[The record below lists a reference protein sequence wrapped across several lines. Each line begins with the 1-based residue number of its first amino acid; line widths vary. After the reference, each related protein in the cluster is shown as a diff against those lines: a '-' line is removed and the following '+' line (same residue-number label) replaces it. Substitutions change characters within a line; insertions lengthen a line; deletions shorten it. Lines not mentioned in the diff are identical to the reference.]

1 MDPTRKRILVVD
13 PEPDSAWDLCS
24 GLAKAG
30 HRVTDT
36 VRAEYAMEL
45 IQTRVFDV
53 AILDVLASRVG
64 DIDLIQLLCT
74 GGGNPLIVAIADFE
88 ALAVRKS
95 IINRGAHHFLG
106 KPVDMARLLAL
117 ISPQPSFSGIIEG
130 VDILEYLQFM
140 LLTGKK
146 TVVEVSSGEGE
157 CCRLFLDQG
166 NMCHAVSGDKQGEE
180 AFFQC
185 VRFKEGR
192 FTNLPWTKPVR
203 NTITRPAGFLLVEA
217 ARIRDEDGGGR
228 NQSQGR

>member
-13 PEPDSAWDLCS
+13 PEPDSAWDLCA
-24 GLAKAG
+24 GLVKAG

-36 VRAEYAMEL
+36 LKAEYALEF
-45 IQTRVFDV
+45 IQTRVFDA
-53 AILDVLASRVG
+53 AILDVLVSRVG
-64 DIDLIQLLCT
+64 DIDLIQLLRT
-74 GGGNPLIVAIADFE
+74 EGGNPLIIAIADFE

-95 IINRGAHHFLG
+95 IINRGADHFLS
-106 KPVDMARLLAL
+106 KPVDMSRLLAL
-117 ISPQPSFSGIIEG
+117 MSQQPTFSGKVEG

-146 TVVEVSSGEGE
+146 TVVEVSSAEGQ
-157 CCRLFLDQG
+157 CCKLFLDQG
-166 NMCHAVSGDKQGEE
+166 NMCHAVLGDIQGEE

-192 FTNLPWTKPVR
+192 FTNLPWSKPVR

-217 ARIRDEDGGGR
+217 ARIRDEEGGGR
-228 NQSQGR
+228 NQSKGE

>member
-13 PEPDSAWDLCS
+13 PEPDSAWDLCA
-24 GLAKAG
+24 GLVKAG

-36 VRAEYAMEL
+36 LKAEYAIEI
-45 IQTRVFDV
+45 IQTRVFDA

-64 DIDLIQLLCT
+64 DMDLIQLLRT
-74 GGGNPLIVAIADFE
+74 DRGNPLIIAIADFE

-95 IINRGAHHFLG
+95 VINRGADHFLS

-117 ISPQPSFSGIIEG
+117 ISPQPSFSGKIEG

-146 TVVEVSSGEGE
+146 TVVEVSSGDGR
-157 CCRLFLDQG
+157 CCRLFLEQG
-166 NMCHAVSGDKQGEE
+166 NMCHAVLEETEGEE

-217 ARIRDEDGGGR
+217 ARIRDEEGGSR
-228 NQSQGR
+228 NLSPRR